1 LQISRDGSRGLSSSE
16 YQAIVAGRSQQSFVV
31 CVPDQLV
38 LNFGRQLSLGQ
49 KRVMMPLLLHLLRHA
64 DESFSMLELARS
76 VWGASELTPT
86 VQTKVKVAV
95 SRLRALLGK
104 GRHYI
109 ITTRKMENGE
119 SVVAY
124 QAAPQLPFTIVEA
137 APRE

>member
-1 LQISRDGSRGLSSSE
+1 MSSRSAST
-16 YQAIVAGRSQQSFVV
+16 FVV

-38 LNFGRQLSLGQ
+38 LNFGRQVSLGQ
-49 KRVMMPLLLHLLRHA
+49 KRVMMPLLLHLLRNS
-64 DESFSMLELARS
+64 DESFSMLELARE
-76 VWGASELTPT
+76 VWDSPELTPT

-104 GRHYI
+104 SRNYI
-109 ITTRKMENGE
+109 ITTRKTEGGE

-124 QAAPQLPFTIVEA
+124 QTAPQLQYQIIES